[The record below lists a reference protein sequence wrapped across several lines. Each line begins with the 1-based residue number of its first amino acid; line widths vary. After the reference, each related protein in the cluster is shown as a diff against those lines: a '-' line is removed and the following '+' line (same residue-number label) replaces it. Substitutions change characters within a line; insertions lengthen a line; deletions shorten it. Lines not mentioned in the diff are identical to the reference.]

1 LFLPQLWHTRAVRT
15 RALILAGLAG
25 LVAAPV
31 AIAQGQTT
39 VEIAPFIGY
48 RSGGSVGDTFSAAS
62 YGIDGARSEGVAVS
76 VRVAPTTSVAFLFS
90 RQDTGVDVAAYP
102 STQHYAL
109 TIDHWMAGAI
119 GEFPGYAGGVHPF
132 MEAYLGATQI
142 QSRNGYSSSSTYFSA
157 ALGGGVGFD
166 LTKHMGLRL
175 DARAYAIFVNSSTAA
190 LCGGG
195 CTFAFAGQAMFQGEV
210 AAALVLKL

>member
-1 LFLPQLWHTRAVRT
+1 MRT
-15 RALILAGLAG
+15 RILIVAGLLA
-25 LVAAPV
+25 LAAARP
-31 AIAQGQTT
+31 IFGQGSAT

-48 RSGGSVGDTFSAAS
+48 RVGGSVGDTFSAAS
-62 YGIDGARSEGVAVS
+62 YGIDGARSEGVTVS

-109 TIDHWMAGAI
+109 AIDHWMAGAI
-119 GEFPGYAGGVHPF
+119 GEFPGHTGKVHPF
-132 MEAYLGATQI
+132 MEAFLGATQI
-142 QSRNGYSSSSTYFSA
+142 QSGNGYSSSSTYFSA

-166 LTKHMGLRL
+166 LTKHVGVRL
-175 DARAYAIFVNSSTAA
+175 DARAYAIFLNSSTAA

-195 CTFAFAGQAMFQGEV
+195 CAFAFTGDAMFQGEV